1 MDASAI
7 KEIADNAAISE
18 INQALTNFPVV
29 VIPDTAKIESIEKF
43 KNAPDQFRGTFT
55 STTINEFIAYINDNA
70 SADSAVFID
79 AENMRAKA
87 IVDFGTSDTPLW
99 GKHRAV
105 AALAKTP
112 AYNDVLIHDQKT
124 HLQQELIDF
133 CEDWEEHVHFFDETG
148 AGMDFKKTI
157 NTLRRVK
164 VNAKANA
171 EQEIGNYSGSRST
184 LEQVEIKAGA
194 DELPAGFAFEVIPY
208 DEFNP
213 VVLTCQLRAIHKDG
227 NVTFKYRINQ
237 LQAKQLQIADEFKQA
252 IKNRVTVD
260 SLAIYLGEM
269 AYQQQ

>member
-1 MDASAI
+1 MDATAI
-7 KEIADNAAISE
+7 QAISDLS
-18 INQALTNFPVV
+18 INSQLSAELHRDLAIVPKSADLKSLEQFNLKPTF
-29 VIPDTAKIESIEKF
+29 
-43 KNAPDQFRGTFT
+43 FRGTFT
-55 STTINEFIAYINDNA
+55 STTVNEFIAYINDNA

-99 GKHRAV
+99 GKHRA
-105 AALAKTP
+105 LADLTKTP
-112 AYNDVLIHDQKT
+112 AYAAVLNQNDRIHN
-124 HLQQELIDF
+124 QQELIDF

-171 EQEIGNYSGSRST
+171 EQEVGNYSGSRST

-213 VVLTCQLRAIHKDG
+213 IVLTCQLRATHKDG

-237 LQAKQLQIADEFKQA
+237 LQAKQLQIADEFKQT